1 MIEFAPSRFDVLHM
15 KFRFSERKGYKFRP
29 VLVIDGSE
37 LDAVA
42 VAMVAGA
49 ESKISFP
56 HDVFLDDWREAGLD
70 KRSIARLDKM
80 ARLSAAD
87 TGSAGV
93 IGHLSLRDAIRVAS
107 MLEQFDA
114 DC

>member
-42 VAMVAGA
+42 VALV
-49 ESKISFP
+49 
-56 HDVFLDDWREAGLD
+56 L
-70 KRSIARLDKM
+70 RL
-80 ARLSAAD
+80 
-87 TGSAGV
+87 
-93 IGHLSLRDAIRVAS
+93 
-107 MLEQFDA
+107 
-114 DC
+114 